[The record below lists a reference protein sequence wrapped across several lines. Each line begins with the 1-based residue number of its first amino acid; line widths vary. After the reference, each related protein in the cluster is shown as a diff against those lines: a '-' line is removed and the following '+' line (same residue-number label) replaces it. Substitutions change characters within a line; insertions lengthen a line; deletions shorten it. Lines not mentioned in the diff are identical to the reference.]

1 MKLIYRIAL
10 RTLLVLLPIM
20 FLWGVL
26 FYKAML
32 NEVMDEMDDNL
43 EDYSEE
49 IIRRA
54 LAGDDLPAVSNG
66 SNNQYFLMPIEDD
79 VANAIPEIAYK
90 DSMLYIIDKRE
101 KEPARILET
110 VFVNDSGQKYLL
122 HVATPSIDRFDLM
135 QSIFYWIVIL
145 YALLFI
151 TVVMANMFVF
161 YRSLRPLYKLLNW
174 LDSYK
179 VGKSNKPLVN
189 STAIPEFRKLNEAV
203 MKNTQLHES
212 YNEMQKQFIGN
223 ASHEM
228 QTPVAICMN
237 RLEMVME
244 DENLSEKNMEQLGE
258 IYSSLMH
265 LSKLNKSLLLMTRIE
280 SGQYAD
286 VADVSFAPIVEKY
299 IENLGEVYSYMEV
312 SLEYRKDAD
321 FKKEMSVTLAE
332 LLVTNLLKNAYVH
345 NVTGGTIRVKLSDTE
360 LVVSNSGNAE
370 PLDSERIFSR
380 FYQGS
385 KKEGST
391 GLGLSITNQICKVS
405 GLTVSYLFVDG
416 MHTFVVKS
424 SPKT

>member
-66 SNNQYFLMPIEDD
+66 SNNQYFLMPIEED
-79 VANAIPEIAYK
+79 VAKAIPEIAYK

-110 VFVNDSGQKYLL
+110 VFVNDLGQKYLL

-299 IENLGEVYSYMEV
+299 IENLGEVYSYMDV
-312 SLEYRKDAD
+312 SLEYHKDAD

-332 LLVTNLLKNAYVH
+332 LLITNLLKNAYVH
-345 NVTGGTIRVKLSDTE
+345 NVTGGRIKVKLSDSE

-405 GLTVSYLFVDG
+405 GLTVSYIFVDG
-416 MHTFVVKS
+416 MHTFVVK
-424 SPKT
+424 K

>member
-66 SNNQYFLMPIEDD
+66 SNNQYFLMPIEED
-79 VANAIPEIAYK
+79 VAKAIPEIAYK

-110 VFVNDSGQKYLL
+110 VFVNDLGQKYLL

-299 IENLGEVYSYMEV
+299 IENLGEVYSYMDV
-312 SLEYRKDAD
+312 SLEYHKDAD

-332 LLVTNLLKNAYVH
+332 LLITNLLKNAYVH
-345 NVTGGTIRVKLSDTE
+345 NVTGGRIKVKLSDSE

-405 GLTVSYLFVDG
+405 GLTVSYIFVDG

>member
-20 FLWGVL
+20 LLWGTL

-66 SNNQYFLMPIEDD
+66 SNNQYFLMPIEDE
-79 VANAIPEIAYK
+79 VAEAIPEIAYK
-90 DSMLYIIDKRE
+90 DSMLYIIDKKE

-110 VFVNDSGQKYLL
+110 VFVNDFGQKYLL
-122 HVATPSIDRFDLM
+122 HVATPSIDRFDLIE
-135 QSIFYWIVIL
+135 SIFYWIVFL

-151 TVVMANMFVF
+151 TVVMVNMFVF
-161 YRSLRPLYKLLNW
+161 YRSMKPLYKILKW
-174 LDSYK
+174 LDNYR
-179 VGKSNKPLVN
+179 VGKENRPLEN
-189 STAIPEFRKLNEAV
+189 ETAIPEFRKLNEAV

-237 RLEMVME
+237 RLEMIME
-244 DENLSEKNMEQLGE
+244 DESLSEKNMEQLGE
-258 IYSSLMH
+258 IYSSLLH

-286 VADVSFAPIVEKY
+286 VAEVSFTPIVEKY
-299 IENLGEVYSYMEV
+299 IENLGEVYSYMNV
-312 SLEYRKDAD
+312 SVEYVREAD
-321 FKKEMSVTLAE
+321 LKKEMSITLAE
-332 LLVTNLLKNAYVH
+332 LLVTNLLKNAFVH
-345 NVTGGTIRVKLSDTE
+345 NKVGGQIKIKLSGSGII
-360 LVVSNSGNAE
+360 VSNSGNDA
-370 PLDSERIFSR
+370 PLDSEKIFSR

-391 GLGLSITNQICKVS
+391 GLGLSITSQICKVS
-405 GLTVSYLFVDG
+405 GIGISYLYVDG
-416 MHTFVVKS
+416 MHTFVLKV
-424 SPKT
+424 

>member
-54 LAGDDLPAVSNG
+54 LAGDYLPAVSNG

-79 VANAIPEIAYK
+79 VAEAIPEIAYK

-161 YRSLRPLYKLLNW
+161 YRSMRPLYKLLNW

-345 NVTGGTIRVKLSDTE
+345 NVTGGTIRVKLSDSE
-360 LVVSNSGNAE
+360 LVVSNSGNAD

-416 MHTFVVKS
+416 MHTFVVRK
-424 SPKT
+424 

>member
-79 VANAIPEIAYK
+79 VAEAIPEIAYK

-161 YRSLRPLYKLLNW
+161 YRSMRPLYKLLNW

-345 NVTGGTIRVKLSDTE
+345 NVTGGTIRVKLSDSE

-416 MHTFVVKS
+416 MHTFVVK
-424 SPKT
+424 K